1 MWQGTG
7 LLFLYSPD
15 YLFNMLQA
23 LEVLLQR
30 TWDLVE
36 VKPCMAEG
44 AFGGVRE
51 GEYVIWRD
59 IAENGG
65 IRLDI
70 LSWC

>member
-1 MWQGTG
+1 
-7 LLFLYSPD
+7 
-15 YLFNMLQA
+15 MLQA